1 MPVEVRVFRL
11 ARCPREE
18 LDRYLRKTGE
28 AGPYHSI
35 SWLEAIEKAYRHQS
49 RVIAAYRNDE
59 VCGVLPLVIIK
70 PPFMAPRLISLP
82 FCDYGGPVADDD
94 SIRERLLAAAK
105 ELKTREGLN
114 SVEIRVRNPA
124 VETDTW
130 NAGQKVRMVLSLPG
144 SSQALFSTFK
154 PKLRS
159 QIRKAE
165 KNGLSCCVGMED
177 ELLRGFYGVFCD
189 NMRRLGSPVH
199 SLSFFQALREAYGPR
214 MVVAVVDLD
223 GLPVGAGIVLL
234 GNEEAC
240 IPWASTLSEYNHLA
254 PNMLLYWRLL
264 EWVSDRGAKTFDF
277 GRSSFGEGTFRFKK
291 QWGAQPAAL
300 RWHCLDDA
308 SDSDNPIV
316 VPSDLKST
324 IRKWIVAGWQCLPLD
339 FANWL
344 GPKIR
349 RYISL

>member
-1 MPVEVRVFRL
+1 MSVEVRVFRL
-11 ARCPREE
+11 GQCPREE

-35 SWLEAIEKAYRHQS
+35 SWLEAIEKAYRHPG

-59 VCGVLPLVIIK
+59 VCGVLPLVMIK
-70 PPFMAPRLISLP
+70 PPFIRPQLISLP

-94 SIRERLLAAAK
+94 TIREQLLAAAK
-105 ELKTREGLN
+105 KLKSKEGIN
-114 SVEIRVRNPA
+114 SAEIRVRSPA
-124 VETDTW
+124 GESDTW
-130 NAGQKVRMVLSLPG
+130 TTGEKVRMILSLPG
-144 SSQALFSTFK
+144 SSQALFASFK

-165 KNGLSCCVGMED
+165 KNGLVCNIGMEE
-177 ELLRGFYGVFCD
+177 ELLRRFYNVFCD

-199 SLSFFQALREAYGPR
+199 SLSFFQALRAAYGPR

-240 IPWASTLSEYNHLA
+240 IPWASTLAEYNHLA

-264 EWVSDRGAKTFDF
+264 EWVSDSGATTFDF

-291 QWGAQPAAL
+291 QWGARPEAL
-300 RWHCLDDA
+300 RWHQLDKA
-308 SDSDNPIV
+308 SDLDNPIV
-316 VPSDLKST
+316 VPSDLKFR
-324 IRKWIVAGWQCLPLD
+324 IRQWIVAGWQCLPLD
-339 FANWL
+339 LANWL

>member
-1 MPVEVRVFRL
+1 MSLEIRAFRL
-11 ARCPREE
+11 AQCPREE
-18 LDRYLRKTGE
+18 LDSYLKKSGE
-28 AGPYHSI
+28 AGPYHYI
-35 SWLEAIEKAYRHQS
+35 EWLEAVEKAYQHQS
-49 RVIAAYRNDE
+49 RVIAAYRNNE
-59 VCGVLPLVIIK
+59 VCGVLPLVRIK
-70 PPFMAPRLISLP
+70 PPFIAPQLISLP
-82 FCDYGGPVADDD
+82 FCDYGGPVADDNK
-94 SIRERLLAAAK
+94 IREQLLSAAK
-105 ELKTREGLN
+105 DLKTREGMN
-114 SVEIRVRNPA
+114 SVEVRVRDPA
-124 VETDTW
+124 EESDNWIT
-130 NAGQKVRMVLSLPG
+130 GEKVRMILSLPG
-144 SSQALFSTFK
+144 SSQALFTSFK

-165 KNGLSCCVGMED
+165 KNGLACSIGMEE
-177 ELLRGFYGVFCD
+177 ELLRRFYSVFCD

-264 EWVSDRGAKTFDF
+264 EWVSDRGTKTFDF

-291 QWGAQPAAL
+291 QWGAEPAAL
-300 RWHCLDDA
+300 RWYRLGDA
-308 SDSDNPIV
+308 PHFDNALV
-316 VPSDLKST
+316 VPTDLKSR
-324 IRKWIVAGWQCLPLD
+324 IRQSIVAGWQCLPLD
-339 FANWL
+339 LANWL